1 MSNNFQNI
9 IGEGLSKL
17 QGGIEQG
24 KQKLQTAQE
33 INELNKQ
40 TNDLNQQKSKILLDL
55 GQLAYYKIRTGQI
68 SDIEMSELTKDVFQ
82 FDQQIYRSLRQ
93 LSEFKSSKQQGT
105 ICGNCGNST
114 DGIDKYC
121 GSCGSKVEIQQEIV
135 IQGDVEC
142 MSCGE
147 LAPLHA
153 NHCPCCGM
161 RMNN

>member
-33 INELNKQ
+33 INELNKHA
-40 TNDLNQQKSKILLDL
+40 NDLNQKKSKILLDL

-68 SDIEMSELTKDVFQ
+68 SDIEMTELTKDVLQ
-82 FDQQIYRSLRQ
+82 LDQQIYGSLRQ
-93 LSEFKSSKQQGT
+93 LSQLNNSKQQGT
-105 ICGNCGNST
+105 TCEKCGNLT

-121 GSCGSKVEIQQEIV
+121 GSCGSKVEVQQVIV
-135 IQGDVEC
+135 NQGDLEC
-142 MSCGE
+142 LSCGE
-147 LAPLHA
+147 LAPLNA

-161 RMNN
+161 RMSN

>member
-1 MSNNFQNI
+1 MSSNFQNI

-33 INELNKQ
+33 ISELNKH
-40 TNDLNQQKSKILLDL
+40 TNEFNQRKGKILLDL

-68 SDIEMSELTKDVFQ
+68 SDIEMTELTKDVLQ
-82 FDQQIYRSLRQ
+82 LDQKIYDSLRQ
-93 LSEFKSSKQQGT
+93 LSELNNAKPQGT
-105 ICGNCGNST
+105 TCGNCGNLT

-121 GSCGSKVEIQQEIV
+121 GSCGSKVEIQQDLL
-135 IQGDVEC
+135 IQGDSEC
-142 MSCGE
+142 LSCGE